1 MLDLYGEDRCAI
13 KIHPEQ
19 RQTGTTGQEDML
31 STNQTD
37 RTEAAAC
44 HARLCAEL
52 HRHNRLYHVL
62 DRPEISDAEY
72 DRLFREL
79 VELEN
84 AWPELTTPD
93 SPSQKVGAAPAEKF
107 SPVPHAVPMLSL
119 KNVKSA
125 EEFLDF
131 DTSIRKNFLAR
142 EDAIDYVC
150 EMKLDGV
157 AVELTYKQGILTV
170 ASTRGDGSTGEDI
183 TENIRTLA
191 SVPPTLAPPFPPLL
205 DVRGEVYID
214 LKDFQQLNR
223 DQEDAGERSFA
234 NPRNA
239 AAGSLR
245 QLNSAVTARRSLK
258 IFCYGT
264 GRWQNGR
271 HHSHL
276 ESLQQLANMGLRVNL
291 EETVSVRGAEGVLD
305 HYRKLL
311 TRRDALPFEIDGMVV
326 KVNTLDLQQELGT
339 LSRTPRWAVA
349 FKFPP
354 RQEETVLEG
363 IGLQV
368 GRTGAITPV
377 AHLKPVNVSGVTV
390 SRASLHNWDEIARLD
405 IRVGDH
411 VVVERAGDVIPDVVK
426 VLVERRTGTEQPI
439 AIPTV
444 CPECA
449 GPVRKAE
456 TEVIPRCTNSH
467 CPAQTIERIKHFV
480 SRNAMDIDGLGEK
493 QILQLIALGKV
504 KTVADLYRLDKEDL
518 FAMERMGEVLA
529 EKLLQSIAQSKS
541 RPLSRLL
548 FGLGIRHVGIHTAKI
563 LAKRFTS
570 LGALA
575 QADADSLIKIHEIGG
590 KVAESLADFFADPVQ
605 GQLLEQLREQGVNPT
620 EEAVVQQ
627 NGLLTGKILV
637 ITGALEQMS
646 RKEAEDLVERL
657 GGRAAG
663 SVSKKT
669 DYLVAGPGA
678 GSKLDK
684 AQKLGV
690 SILSEEDFLQMTQ
703 RGEDA

>member
-1 MLDLYGEDRCAI
+1 MPSNPI
-13 KIHPEQ
+13 
-19 RQTGTTGQEDML
+19 
-31 STNQTD
+31 D
-37 RTEAAAC
+37 RTEAARR
-44 HARLCAEL
+44 HAQLCVEL
-52 HRHNRLYHVL
+52 HRHNRLYHEL

-79 VELEN
+79 VDLEQALPN
-84 AWPELTTPD
+84 LVTAD

-107 SPVPHAVPMLSL
+107 SPATHAIPMLSL
-119 KNVKSA
+119 KNVKSKA
-125 EEFLDF
+125 EFLEF
-131 DTSIRKNFLAR
+131 DTSIRKNILAR
-142 EDAIDYVC
+142 EEEIDYVC

-157 AVELTYKQGILTV
+157 AVELTYRNGALTV

-191 SVPPTLAPPFPPLL
+191 SVPQTLTPPFPPLL

-223 DQEDAGERSFA
+223 IQEEAGNRTFA

-245 QLNSAVTARRSLK
+245 QLDAAITARRSLK

-264 GRWQNGR
+264 GRWQDSQ

-291 EETVSVRGAEGVLD
+291 EATVCVRGAEGVLD
-305 HYRKLL
+305 HYRELL
-311 TRRDALPFEIDGMVV
+311 AKRDSLPFEIDGMVV
-326 KVNTLDLQQELGT
+326 KVNDLALQQELGE

-354 RQEETVLEG
+354 RQEETTLEG

-405 IRVGDH
+405 IRIGDQ

-426 VLVERRTGTEQPI
+426 VLTEKRTGGEQPI
-439 AIPTV
+439 PMPTA
-444 CPECA
+444 CPECG
-449 GPVRKAE
+449 GPVRKTE
-456 TEVIPRCTNSH
+456 TEVIPRCSNSH
-467 CPAQTIERIKHFV
+467 CPAQTVERIKHFV

-493 QILQLIALGKV
+493 QILQLITLGKV
-504 KTVADLYRLDKEDL
+504 KTVADLYRLSKEDL
-518 FAMERMGEVLA
+518 FSMERMGEVLA
-529 EKLLQSIAQSKS
+529 DKLLQAIEQSKS
-541 RPLSRLL
+541 HPLSRLL
-548 FGLGIRHVGIHTAKI
+548 FGLGIRHVGMHTAKI

-570 LGALA
+570 LNDLALA
-575 QADADSLIKIHEIGG
+575 DTESLIKIHEIGD
-590 KVAESLADFFADPVQ
+590 KVAESLADFFTDPSQ
-605 GQLLEQLREQGVNPT
+605 KELLEQLREQGINPI
-620 EEAVVQQ
+620 EETVVQQ
-627 NGLLTGKILV
+627 NGPFTGKTLV
-637 ITGALEQMS
+637 ITGSLERMS
-646 RKEAEDLVERL
+646 RKEAEDLVEQL

-684 AQKLGV
+684 AQTLGV
-690 SILSEEDFLQMTQ
+690 KILTEDEFLKMTQ
-703 RGEDA
+703 QGEGI